1 MPRARVQAQQRSRLA
16 YRFDLLDE
24 DRDRP
29 QFAMGPSILQVGA
42 GSASPQ
48 PPQPPQPP
56 PLQPPRPLAPT
67 LGLQASFSD
76 LAQEL
81 LSVSAAG
88 AQAGGGGGGGGGA
101 GRGSAGRGGSD
112 WDLSAFSQAMA
123 GGGGGGGGSGGSVF
137 GGGGGGGSGG
147 AAPGG
152 ALLLPGLLQPP
163 PSAAGSRKHLVLD
176 ALHRAHDSEAG
187 AVSEKLHRQELS
199 TKRRSRLLTSIVSGE
214 AYRGRSAA
222 KGAKKMAARKRLQQV
237 RGQR

>member
-1 MPRARVQAQQRSRLA
+1 MPPRARVQAQRSRLA

-29 QFAMGPSILQVGA
+29 QFAMGPSILQVGP
-42 GSASPQ
+42 GSASSPL
-48 PPQPPQPP
+48 PPPPA

-88 AQAGGGGGGGGGA
+88 AQAGGGGGGGGS
-101 GRGSAGRGGSD
+101 GSARRGASD

-123 GGGGGGGGSGGSVF
+123 GGGGGGGGGGSGGSVF

-147 AAPGG
+147 PGG
-152 ALLLPGLLQPP
+152 ALLLPGLLQQP

-199 TKRRSRLLTSIVSGE
+199 TKRRSRLLTSIVSGQ